1 MIILPSNNS
10 NQHETVEESG
20 YFASA
25 SDLMIGLLFVFIIM
39 VVVLSQKVDAIQKGE
54 TQKDPLASAV
64 LIIGEKFKEAGLA
77 VSIDP
82 NSGVIGL
89 PADTL
94 FPSNSAVLNE
104 NSKETLKKV
113 RASLAQI
120 LPCYVY
126 SERTRRPTN
135 CPSNI
140 ENAEIETI
148 FFEGHTDSDPLQ
160 LGNYT
165 NWHLALDRARAVYDV
180 LTEGKLQDYQNE
192 RKLDVFGISSYA
204 DKRTKKVIGIE
215 DKSKS
220 RRVELRFVLAFKPD
234 SQKTATTD
242 KTINSITNKVS
253 Q

>member
-1 MIILPSNNS
+1 MLLLPSNND
-10 NQHETVEESG
+10 NQHETVEEAG
-20 YFASA
+20 YLASA
-25 SDLMIGLLFVFIIM
+25 SDLMIGILFVFIIM
-39 VVVLSQKVDAIQKGE
+39 VVMLIQKVDAVQRGDK
-54 TQKDPLASAV
+54 QKDPLASAV

-113 RASLAQI
+113 RASLVQI

-126 SERTRRPTN
+126 SERGRRPLN
-135 CPSNI
+135 CPDNSD
-140 ENAEIETI
+140 NAEIETI

-192 RKLDVFGISSYA
+192 RKLDVFGTSSYA
-204 DKRTKKVIGIE
+204 DKRTKKNLGIE

-234 SQKTATTD
+234 SQRT
-242 KTINSITNKVS
+242 SITNKTTNTIINSLS